1 MRKVVVVVFVTSLAA
16 AAAGQSITT
25 LFGGNN
31 QGNAGGGV
39 YFDATVAANPLRV
52 LSFDV
57 NTTATAGTPFGFE
70 VYTRPGTYVG
80 FTGSPNGWTL
90 MATGTGTA
98 AGVEQ
103 PSHVT
108 LAAPFDLA
116 ANGVTGMA
124 LALIGGPGSAAHRYT
139 NGTGSNQHYQNV
151 DIALD
156 LGAASNVLFS
166 GSPFSPRVWNGTIY
180 YSVIPEPAALGL
192 LALGV
197 LLRRR

>member
-1 MRKVVVVVFVTSLAA
+1 MRKSLVVMLVASLAA

-25 LFGGNN
+25 LFGSNN
-31 QGNAGGGV
+31 SGSAGGGV

-90 MATGTGTA
+90 MATGTGTS
-98 AGVEQ
+98 AGRDQ
-103 PSHVT
+103 PSPVT

-116 ANGVTGMA
+116 ASGVTGIA
-124 LALIGGPGSAAHRYT
+124 VSLRGGPGNASQAYT
-139 NGTGSNQHYQNV
+139 NGTGSNQHYQNA
-151 DIALD
+151 DLALD

-166 GSPFSPRVWNGTIY
+166 GSAFTPRVWNGTIY
-180 YSVIPEPAALGL
+180 YSVIPEPAALAL
-192 LALGV
+192 LALGL